1 MKSEV
6 NKLRADVERLAGAS
20 PAAMKPPSDVPAET
34 WARMLGILAGLPP
47 EAFAPWESLEH
58 VAEWVEEQNPDV
70 LNEYPDPVINAWLQA
85 VGACPDASKVTDE
98 ALRAMIRNGGRLPA
112 DFVDKPGD
120 GGKGGVSNT
129 YTPDGP
135 QAGDGPQAAGG

>member
-6 NKLRADVERLAGAS
+6 SKLRADVERLAGAS
-20 PAAMKPPSDVPAET
+20 PAAMKAPDDVPAET
-34 WARMLGILAGLPP
+34 WARMLEILATLPP
-47 EAFAPWESLEH
+47 EAFAPWESLER
-58 VAEWVEEQNPDV
+58 VAEWVAEQTPDV
-70 LNEYPDPVINAWLQA
+70 LNHYPDPVINAWLQA

-98 ALRAMIRNGGRLPA
+98 ALRAMIGNHGRLPA
-112 DFVDKPGD
+112 ELAAAGD

-135 QAGDGPQAAGG
+135 QAGDDPQAAGG